1 MKTRFMVLMPIV
13 VAAML
18 QSRTAM
24 AAVPCVDLMKLSL
37 PESTITAAEEVTGGT
52 FSLPQGTFSPPG
64 AGPLSNLPAFC
75 RVAVTV
81 APQIKI
87 EVWLPKDA
95 WNGRYR
101 GEGGGGYAGTISYA
115 GLANG
120 IRAGYATASTDTGH
134 PASIGGTFA
143 LNSDRTLNRQLI
155 DDFAE
160 RSLHELAIKAKAVI
174 NTYYGSAPRYSYWNG
189 CSTGGRQGLIAAQRF
204 PDEYDGLVIGAPAI
218 NWDRFIT
225 AELWPQIVMRQEVG
239 GAIADSKL
247 KAVTTAAVA
256 ACDGSDGV
264 MDGVINDP
272 RKCSYDPAALAC
284 REGSDPAACLTP
296 AEVTAVRKIWD
307 GPVSAKRGER
317 LWFGLERGTPLSGLA
332 GSSPFPIATAHYQYW
347 IRQDPAFDWKTLTEA
362 DVEPAFREA
371 QKKFA
376 EVIGTDDPDLQR
388 FRKRGGK
395 MIIWHGEADQLIFP
409 RGTVNYYNRVVA
421 ANGGAATV
429 DGFARLFLAP
439 GVDHCGGGSGPNP
452 VGLFDAMVNWVE
464 KGAAPETINASRPL
478 PEGGVRTRPLCAF
491 PKTAQWTGVGS
502 TDDAANFRCVDG
514 RQNSRDFAVTAPRR

>member
-1 MKTRFMVLMPIV
+1 MKRHFMVLAPI
-13 VAAML
+13 ALAMTL
-18 QSRTAM
+18 QSSTAL
-24 AAVPCVDLMKLSL
+24 AAVPCADLMKLSL
-37 PESTITAAEEVTGGT
+37 PETTITTAEEVTAGT
-52 FSLPQGTFSPPG
+52 FSPPPGTFGPPG

-75 RVAVTV
+75 RVALTV
-81 APQIKI
+81 APQIHI
-87 EVWLPKDA
+87 EVWLPKES

-101 GEGGGGYAGTISYA
+101 GEGGGGYAGTIAYA
-115 GLANG
+115 GLATG

-134 PASIGGTFA
+134 AASVGGTFA

-155 DDFAE
+155 HDFAE

-174 NTYYGSAPRYSYWNG
+174 NAYYGSAPKYSYWNG
-189 CSTGGRQGLIAAQRF
+189 CSTGGRQGLMAVQRF
-204 PDEYDGLVIGAPAI
+204 PEEYDGLVIGAPAI

-272 RKCSYDPAALAC
+272 RKCTYDPASLAC
-284 REGSDPAACLTP
+284 REGSDPATCLTA
-296 AEVTAVRKIWD
+296 AEATAVRKIWD
-307 GPVSAKRGER
+307 GPMSTKGGER
-317 LWFGLERGTPLSGLA
+317 LWFGLERGTALDALA
-332 GSSPFPIATAHYQYW
+332 GGNPFPITTTHYQYW
-347 IRQDPAFDWKTLTEA
+347 IRQDPTFDWTTLTEA
-362 DVEPAFREA
+362 DIEPALRES

-395 MIIWHGEADQLIFP
+395 MIIWQGEADQLIFP
-409 RGTVNYYNRVVA
+409 RGTVNYFNRVAA
-421 ANGGAATV
+421 ANGGASTV

-439 GVDHCGGGSGPNP
+439 GVAHCAGGAGPNP
-452 VGLFDAMVNWVE
+452 VGLFEAMVEWVE
-464 KGAAPETINASRPL
+464 KGTAPETIKASRPL
-478 PEGGVRTRPLCAF
+478 PDGGIRSRPLCAY
-491 PKTAQWTGVGS
+491 PKTAQYTGVGS
-502 TDDAANFRCVDG
+502 TDDAANFRCVDA
-514 RQNSRDFAVTAPRR
+514 RHNPRDFTVKR